1 MAQKQG
7 VSTSDLSDTQHTPCT
22 RQIRLRSLI
31 TRGQPATITRMI
43 NALRRKLA
51 AYQPSS
57 IDGDESVRAAVLIP
71 VFQKGAQAHILLT
84 KRTDTVKYHKG
95 EISFPGGM
103 YEEDDGT
110 ALVTAIRESTE
121 EIGMRPEDVEIVG
134 RLDDM
139 HTFTGFVIT
148 PYVGLIPFPYDFTLN
163 PHEVKYLVYLPL
175 SHLLTHEQ
183 TMEFVNSKGGTVQA
197 PAIYYEGERIW
208 GATCRILF
216 QLRSIIQDEK
226 I

>member
-1 MAQKQG
+1 
-7 VSTSDLSDTQHTPCT
+7 
-22 RQIRLRSLI
+22 
-31 TRGQPATITRMI
+31 MI
-43 NALRRKLA
+43 NALKRKLST
-51 AYQPSS
+51 YQPSS
-57 IDGDESVRAAVLIP
+57 IDGDENIRAAVLIP
-71 VFQKGAQAHILLT
+71 VFQKGAQTHILLT

-95 EISFPGGM
+95 EVSFPGGM

-148 PYVGLIPFPYDFTLN
+148 PYVGFIPFPYDFTLN
-163 PHEVKYLVYLPL
+163 PHEVSYLIYLPL

-183 TMEFVNSKGGTVQA
+183 TTESVDFKGDTVQA

-216 QLRSIIQDEK
+216 QLRSIIQNEK